1 MVVGICDLISGM
13 VVGYRCI
20 FESLSQG
27 NDRCS
32 LRVTVETAFTAS
44 VAEEVFLP
52 NTLLCIFAPLHI

>member
-13 VVGYRCI
+13 VVGYR

-52 NTLLCIFAPLHI
+52 NTLLCIFAPFHI